1 MSRKRPRTAPK
12 KPQNAARQGSRQALT
27 KATATGQLRIIGG
40 QWRSRKLSF
49 PAVDGLRPT
58 GDRWRETLFN
68 WLAPVIPGAR
78 CLDAFAGS
86 GALGLEALSRG
97 AAQCTFIE
105 ANPQAARALQSNM
118 ALLSAEGGKII
129 AQSAEAALT
138 TISDRFDI
146 VFLDPP
152 FAMNIDELTEKI
164 DGICSDQALIYY
176 EKSPKMPFSAPAHWQ
191 LEKHKQSGQIDACL
205 YCVNRAA

>member
-12 KPQNAARQGSRQALT
+12 KPQNAARQGSRQAPE
-27 KATATGQLRIIGG
+27 TGQLRIIGG

-97 AAQCTFIE
+97 AAQCCFIE

-118 ALLSAEGGKII
+118 TLLSADGGRLI
-129 AQSAEAALT
+129 AQPAETALT
-138 TISDRFDI
+138 TINERFDI

-152 FAMNIDELTEKI
+152 FAMTIDELIEKI

-176 EKSPKMPFSAPAHWQ
+176 EKSPNMPFSAPAHWQ

-205 YCVNRAA
+205 YRVKRIPLKG